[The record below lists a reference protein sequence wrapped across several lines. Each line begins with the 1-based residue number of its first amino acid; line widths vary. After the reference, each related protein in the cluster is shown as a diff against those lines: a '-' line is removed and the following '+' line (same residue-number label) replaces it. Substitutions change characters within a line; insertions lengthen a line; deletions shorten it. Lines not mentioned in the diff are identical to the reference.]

1 MKVTK
6 SYIKQLVK
14 EELNRVLSEGSLEDD
29 IGMSAK
35 DFSKRDAAK
44 DAGFGSEGSVIES
57 MRGITSRVLFRRTGA
72 GGDNKAGTPHLILHV
87 IEAEGAEELKG
98 AYYWVDYHKKYEDP
112 EAASYKATQELKG
125 IASDLTP
132 KKLRSMIGVGGAF
145 KKVTNMSGL

>member
-14 EELNRVLSEGSLEDD
+14 EELSKVLKEALEDD

-35 DFSKRDAAK
+35 DFSKRAAEK
-44 DAGFGSEGSVIES
+44 NAGFNSQDSVIDS
-57 MRGITSRVLFRRTGA
+57 RRGIKSRVLFRRTGA

-87 IEAEGAEELKG
+87 VEAEGAEDLKG
-98 AYYWVDYHKKYEDP
+98 AYYWIDYHKKYEDP
-112 EAASYKATQELKG
+112 SRDSSKASQELKG
-125 IASDLTP
+125 IAHDLSP